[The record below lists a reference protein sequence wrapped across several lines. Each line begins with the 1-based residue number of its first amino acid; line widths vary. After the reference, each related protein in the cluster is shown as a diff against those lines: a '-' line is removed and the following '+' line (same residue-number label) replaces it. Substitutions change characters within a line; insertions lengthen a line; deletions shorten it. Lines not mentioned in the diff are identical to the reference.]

1 MAKKVKQEGAAAAVA
16 PATVPRLWEHYV
28 KTVRPQLGKSLN
40 RENPHAI
47 PRLVKVVVN
56 MGVGVA
62 VTEKK
67 FLEEAISALAQVT
80 GQKPIATLS
89 KAAVSG
95 FKLRENLPI
104 GCKVTLRGRR
114 MYEFLDRL
122 VSLALPRVR
131 DFRGLSSTAFD
142 GHGNYSLG
150 LSEQMVFPEINPDKF
165 TRPQGMNI
173 TLVTSAT
180 SDDDAREFLRAM
192 GLPLTTRGPRRS
204 GGRKW
209 PANGAPDG
217 FQRADWTDIWQA
229 NQRSRP
235 PSDRR
240 SSRPASCGAA
250 CSAAAPVR
258 CTASSACAAFVS
270 GSWPTRAAFPV

>member
-1 MAKKVKQEGAAAAVA
+1 MAKKSKAAAESAVA
-16 PATVPRLWEHYV
+16 AAGTPRMLEHYM
-28 KTVRPQLGKSLN
+28 KTVRPALGKQLG
-40 RENPHAI
+40 RTNPHAI
-47 PRLVKVVVN
+47 PRLEKIVVN

-62 VTEKK
+62 VSEKK
-67 FLEEAISALAQVT
+67 YLEEAIGAMTQIT

-122 VSLALPRVR
+122 VSVALPRVR
-131 DFRGLSSTAFD
+131 DFRGLSATAFD

-165 TRPQGMNI
+165 TRPQGIHI
-173 TLVTSAT
+173 TLVTSAS

-192 GLPLTTRGPRRS
+192 GMPL
-204 GGRKW
+204 KKK
-209 PANGAPDG
+209 DG
-217 FQRADWTDIWQA
+217 DGD
-229 NQRSRP
+229 
-235 PSDRR
+235 
-240 SSRPASCGAA
+240 
-250 CSAAAPVR
+250 AAA
-258 CTASSACAAFVS
+258 S
-270 GSWPTRAAFPV
+270 RAAH

>member
-1 MAKKVKQEGAAAAVA
+1 MAKKTKADAASTGKRAPGAGTAG
-16 PATVPRLWEHYV
+16 TPRMLDYYLN
-28 KTVRPQLGKSLN
+28 TVRPQLAESLA
-40 RENPHAI
+40 RTNPHAI
-47 PRLVKVVVN
+47 PKLVKIVVN

-67 FLEEAISALAQVT
+67 YLEEALGALAQVT

-173 TLVTSAT
+173 TLVTTART
-180 SDDDAREFLRAM
+180 DDEAREFLRAM
-192 GLPLTTRGPRRS
+192 GVPL
-204 GGRKW
+204 KKDDE
-209 PANGAPDG
+209 DG
-217 FQRADWTDIWQA
+217 
-229 NQRSRP
+229 
-235 PSDRR
+235 
-240 SSRPASCGAA
+240 GAA
-250 CSAAAPVR
+250 A
-258 CTASSACAAFVS
+258 
-270 GSWPTRAAFPV
+270 